1 MSLFDN
7 LFKTGSK
14 APKRLALCVVGIAAA
29 LTISGCQVKP
39 LYGTSTG
46 DFGATPSP
54 VSTELAAIDLDSIN
68 SQFATEDAA
77 RVLYNELTY
86 RFERGA
92 GSQPKKYRLKVLTD
106 VSSAEVGVERF
117 ADVPSAYTTTMNS
130 TFVLSD
136 LSTDE
141 TLMTGRSFKSASYD
155 FSDQRFANKRAYR
168 DAQERVAKSVAED
181 IAARIAGYFASK
193 S

>member
-7 LFKTGSK
+7 IFRSSNVLRRVT
-14 APKRLALCVVGIAAA
+14 LCAA
-29 LTISGCQVKP
+29 LGVAMTLGACQVRP

-46 DFGATPSP
+46 EFGGGTSP
-54 VSTELAAIDLDSIN
+54 VTAEMAAIDLDSIP
-68 SQFATEDAA
+68 SQFANDDAS
-77 RVLYNELTY
+77 RVLYNELIY

-92 GSQPKKYRLKVLTD
+92 GSPAKRYRLKVLID
-106 VSSAEVGVERF
+106 VGSSEVGVERF

-136 LSTDE
+136 INTNE
-141 TLMTGRSFKSASYD
+141 TLLTGRAFKSASYD
-155 FSDQRFANKRAYR
+155 FSNQRFANKRAYR
-168 DAQERVAKSVAED
+168 NAQERVAKAVADD
-181 IAARIAGYFASK
+181 ISARIAGYFASR

>member
-1 MSLFDN
+1 MSF
-7 LFKTGSK
+7 
-14 APKRLALCVVGIAAA
+14 AAA
-29 LTISGCQVKP
+29 VIVSGCQVRP

-46 DFGATPSP
+46 DFGSATSP
-54 VSTELAAIDLDSIN
+54 VASELAAIDLDSISSKYAN
-68 SQFATEDAA
+68 DDAA
-77 RVLYNELTY
+77 RVLYNELTF

-92 GSQPKKYRLKVLTD
+92 GSPAKKYRLKVLMD
-106 VSSAEVGVERF
+106 VSSSAVGIEQF

-136 LSTDE
+136 LETDE

-155 FSDQRFANKRAYR
+155 FSDQRFANTRAYR
-168 DAQERVAKSVAED
+168 DAQERVAKSVADD
-181 IAARIAGYFASK
+181 IAARISGYFASQ

>member
-7 LFKTGSK
+7 LFKTSHS
-14 APKRLALCVVGIAAA
+14 ASRRAALCVGIAAA
-29 LTISGCQVKP
+29 LALGGCQIKP

-54 VSTELAAIDLDSIN
+54 VTTELAAIDLDSIS
-68 SQFATEDAA
+68 SQFANDDAA

-92 GSQPKKYRLKVLTD
+92 GSPPKKYRLKVLMD
-106 VSSAEVGVERF
+106 VSSSEVGVERF

-136 LSTDE
+136 LATDE
-141 TLMTGRSFKSASYD
+141 TLMTGRAFKSASYD

-181 IAARIAGYFASK
+181 IAARIAGYFASQ

>member
-7 LFKTGSK
+7 LLQTGG
-14 APKRLALCVVGIAAA
+14 AMRRTGLCLCFAAA
-29 LTISGCQVKP
+29 VVLSGCQVRP
-39 LYGTSTG
+39 LYGTGTG
-46 DFGATPSP
+46 DFGSAQSP
-54 VSTELAAIDLDSIN
+54 VASELAAIDLESIN
-68 SQFATEDAA
+68 SQYANDDAA

-92 GSQPKKYRLKVLTD
+92 GSAPKKYRLKVLMD
-106 VSSAEVGVERF
+106 VGSSAVGVERF

-141 TLMTGRSFKSASYD
+141 TLMTGRAFKSASYD
-155 FSDQRFANKRAYR
+155 FSSQRFANNRAYR
-168 DAQERVAKSVAED
+168 DAQERVAKAVADD
-181 IAARIAGYFASK
+181 IAARIAGYFASN

>member
-7 LFKTGSK
+7 IFRSSNMLRRVT
-14 APKRLALCVVGIAAA
+14 LCAA
-29 LTISGCQVKP
+29 LGVVMTLSACQVRP

-46 DFGATPSP
+46 EFGGGTSP
-54 VSTELAAIDLDSIN
+54 VTAEMAAIDLDSIP
-68 SQFATEDAA
+68 SQFANDDAS
-77 RVLYNELTY
+77 RVLYNELIY

-92 GSQPKKYRLKVLTD
+92 GSPEKKRYRLKVLMD
-106 VSSAEVGVERF
+106 VGSSEVGVERF

-136 LSTDE
+136 LNTDE
-141 TLMTGRSFKSASYD
+141 TLLTGRAFKSASYD
-155 FSDQRFANKRAYR
+155 FSSQRFANTRAYR
-168 DAQERVAKSVAED
+168 NAQERVAKAVADD
-181 IAARIAGYFASK
+181 ISARIAGYFASR

>member
-1 MSLFDN
+1 MSLFN
-7 LFKTGSK
+7 NIFERKG
-14 APKRLALCVVGIAAA
+14 AIRRAALCLSFSAAVV
-29 LTISGCQVKP
+29 LSGCQVRP

-46 DFGATPSP
+46 DFGSTPSP
-54 VSTELAAIDLDSIN
+54 VAAELAAIDLDSI
-68 SQFATEDAA
+68 SSRFANEDAA
-77 RVLYNELTY
+77 RVLYNELTFK
-86 RFERGA
+86 FERGGESPA
-92 GSQPKKYRLKVLTD
+92 KKYRLKVLMD

-136 LSTDE
+136 LATDE

-155 FSDQRFANKRAYR
+155 FSDQRFANTRAYR
-168 DAQERVAKSVAED
+168 DAQERVAKSVADD
-181 IAARIAGYFASK
+181 IAARVAGYFASQ